1 MTRRHQGNLPWI
13 SLPPSTILE
22 LHKVECDH
30 CGAKVIGVKVFAQR
44 TDAMRGGEQV
54 MEVAVL
60 CVRPSMCV
68 GRGYSGG
75 GGL

>member
-1 MTRRHQGNLPWI
+1 MCTG
-13 SLPPSTILE
+13 S
-22 LHKVECDH
+22 DH
-30 CGAKVIGVKVFAQR
+30 CGAKVIGVKVFAGH
-44 TDAMRGGEQV
+44 TDAIRREQV